1 MSIIDINNKD
11 KYLPVFDSG
20 LTIEQLKVFALLK
33 NVTKDS
39 TANTYTILVSETL
52 KDLKDGQFI
61 ISDTLKKLQTK
72 YKITNRIDVP
82 LDVIKQVFEKTNGS
96 ESGAGAKGSQ
106 GEAKEEFDAMLSF
119 ALKNRTSDIHILAL
133 NTGCE
138 VFLKIDGE
146 LELYKTFSYDF
157 TKRMISAVYTSDA
170 KDIEG
175 THFNE
180 NESQQ
185 GVIPRTI
192 DGIDI
197 QLRFQSS
204 NVFGGFKVVMRIL
217 NLGKKEDSDNKLNY
231 LSLDK
236 LGYAPSH
243 IENIENGISKPVG
256 STIIAGVTG
265 SGKSTTL
272 KHLLMSMNHATD
284 FKKVFYT
291 LEDPPEYLI
300 PGVTQIGVSRNEK
313 SSNKQSSFAGS
324 PYKKP
329 LAVLMRFD
337 PDVIMIGEIR
347 DEATAEGLT
356 KATESGHKVLT
367 TTHASSALEIIKRL
381 YNFNVGSNDMAS
393 PSFLSCLIY
402 QKLMPVLCDHCKV
415 KLSDQ
420 LEMSNVPPKLT
431 SLKNRLKNICDLK
444 KDPIYI
450 RKEVARDG
458 RGNMIEEPCPH
469 CGGKGAKGRTV
480 CAETI
485 IPDLTLL
492 TYFRDNKM
500 IEAKEYWRSL
510 SDKNRDSEDFTGK
523 TVLEHAIYK
532 MRQGKISPLDVE
544 IELGPIDAAY
554 KEWIE
559 IEQREQKNRENFFN
573 QHLFSGIGGNKK
585 SQEDEDFQ
593 L

>member
-1 MSIIDINNKD
+1 MIDINDKD
-11 KYLPVFDSG
+11 KYQAIFERSLNATQSKYIG
-20 LTIEQLKVFALLK
+20 LLK
-33 NVTKDS
+33 NLDKEGSKPEED
-39 TANTYTILVSETL
+39 NYTILVYDGIKE
-52 KDLKDGQFI
+52 LKDGNFLF
-61 ISDTLKKLQTK
+61 SDTLKQLKKK
-72 YKITNRIDVP
+72 YKIIQRADVP
-82 LDVIKQVFEKTNGS
+82 LDVIKQVREKAGGFS
-96 ESGAGAKGSQ
+96 DGVEGARGSQ
-106 GEAKEEFDAMLSF
+106 GEAKEAFDEMLSY
-119 ALKNRTSDIHILAL
+119 ALKNNASDIHILSL
-133 NTGCE
+133 FTGCE
-138 VFLKIDGE
+138 ISLKIDGE
-146 LELYKTFSYDF
+146 LEVYKTYSYEF
-157 TKRMISAVYTSDA
+157 AKKMISAVYTSDA

-185 GVIPRTI
+185 GVIPKTI

-217 NLGKKEDSDNKLNY
+217 NLGRKEESDDKLNY
-231 LSLDK
+231 LRLDK

-243 IENIENGISKPVG
+243 IDNIENGIAKPVG
-256 STIIAGVTG
+256 ATIIAGVTG

-272 KHLLMSMNHATD
+272 KHLLMYMNHMND
-284 FKKVFYT
+284 FRKVFYT

-313 SSNKQSSFAGS
+313 STNKNSSFAGS

-356 KATESGHKVLT
+356 KATESGHKVLS

-381 YNFNVGSNDMAS
+381 YNFHVGSNDMAS

-402 QKLMPVLCDHCKV
+402 QKLMPLLCPHCKI
-415 KLSDQ
+415 KLSDK
-420 LEMSNVPPKLT
+420 LEDANLEERFI
-431 SLKNRLKNICDLK
+431 SLKNRLKDVADLK

-450 RKEVARDG
+450 RNE
-458 RGNMIEEPCPH
+458 
-469 CGGKGAKGRTV
+469 CGCDKCKYKGTKGRSV

-510 SDKNRDSEDFTGK
+510 SDKNRDSDNFTGK

-532 MRQGKISPLDVE
+532 MRQGIISPVDVE
-544 IELGPIDAAY
+544 TELGPINAAY
-554 KEWIE
+554 KEWLE
-559 IEQREQKNRENFFN
+559 IEKREQKTRESMFN
-573 QHLFSGIGGNKK
+573 QYLFSGIGGNKK
-585 SQEDEDFQ
+585 QVEEDEFDI
-593 L
+593 